1 MRIISKKPINRGA
14 PMCVPFLLFL
24 MIVGILSLAR
34 ARPVEASKVTS
45 CSLYCYDDL
54 HNGNFKKKVKKYNKK
69 GLKAKFNFGSRYV
82 YARDAYPDK
91 NGKYH
96 VKRYDLKKHVVEGDE
111 KTPYRY
117 WFWIRCTRHHNAGY
131 HDNSLYPSASRS
143 GYVQTWSTES
153 FAVTQ
158 SKLTTKSQ
166 NVMQYKSR
174 PGGYTEVHRM
184 VEISDRKWN
193 ASHSKKKHHSLVNT
207 LGTTSGDNYGMDF
220 YMVDL
225 QKWFLKNNA
234 NAATFDGTLYFHHI
248 TRLNYSG
255 GGAAYK
261 HITSRARWESLA
273 RRHGFRSSGIATY
286 PQYYNLKMKFRL
298 PSTMKHRTEVYRLH
312 TTKRHGRM
320 GAWDK
325 KGVPIEECQFKY
337 DSKKGNQGLIW
348 KKETPPGSIYK
359 FKKNVTTYKDSDKQ
373 KYFLKGIRVEAYNFK
388 KSTAKKE
395 VYDRIAQF
403 MITDDLNHNPVT
415 GQENVKFN
423 CYAKTS
429 KKKSGIY
436 LDNAS
441 LKQYHYTQR
450 YQYGYKD
457 DAHNV
462 FRSWHLS
469 NLKKPKSVRSNRKK
483 VMSGKKTWKQC
494 MDYLCNLYFKNTV
507 SNNRIYLI
515 YQKADKGMLSVNE
528 EFYDYSYEKG
538 EYVMADTTRVT
549 ELKLPSRNSTL
560 SVEKINKMYT
570 KEKGKKDARIGCTF
584 RTRNSVRYYAQE
596 YMMTYY
602 AASDHKKKTMKINLD
617 SICPSYG
624 KGKYKNKPYWQLLPR
639 QDKYFSGNWDEMQQY
654 MNVIAAMRSYF
665 NTANCTT
672 FKKVDFSKNVVVT
685 VKLYQPETPTTVVRY
700 YDNGHSLEKIDSD
713 EDIKKS
719 TTSDKVNSMTGES
732 TILNKSYTVGS
743 APKLV
748 KESKTSYHLASD
760 EEIAEAHRPL
770 KEGEEDHRPV
780 IVGARFESLSSHV
793 AYHHRYHLGKEGE
806 DPAYSQNEWDGIG
819 DPRVIARHN
828 KYKTS
833 EDERT
838 IEFPT
843 NLRGNLVVEVWKDP
857 IAEYTVEYY
866 AGYKKMPD
874 NYIIPEDMDTAAD
887 DADSIGAKVEYNRV
901 YANTVTVDTEPGGN
915 PPPDYITE
923 SFSIPETLAGVDGVI
938 AGGEYKLVPKKSKAL
953 EDTSLQKKGL
963 PVDSSRGVELKWRYG
978 SDGSITLRYY
988 YLRLESKQIIT
999 TPTPSPGVTPTPSPG
1014 VTPTPTPT
1022 DTPIPNEEITIYKW
1036 DDTNNTELGK
1046 SDNPTEQGNLDNA
1059 EITGQIYKDKIQK
1072 GNFDSGA
1079 KEVQTDFE
1087 DQMTA
1092 DTDDRFV
1099 IPNGKFVNGK
1109 YEPNTV
1115 KSNAQNTAY
1124 LSKGKI
1130 LKHVVTTK
1138 VPVTVYRSVYH
1149 KSSGKYSKQYATIP
1163 IVVQAAYFTVDELTV
1178 WRPEGAKVYNYAFPN
1193 SSGKKEGLDADGD
1206 CRSVAEKWWKEKD
1219 YNVNLAKNKMYGEWL
1234 KSNDKNWGSVKKTG
1248 CYKVELDKNDPLL
1261 TVKAPTV
1268 TVKGDSDPDKSSM
1281 NSTLLNRLPEI
1292 VREFWNNDTVKSDTL
1307 TFNHPDWE
1315 DLEEG
1320 AVDGD
1325 EKADDV
1331 VIRGDKYEDDNY
1343 EDPNKINI
1351 GKGAVTVTDAKED
1364 ISETKHVETLLKAN
1378 TVTVKVCDSQGKV
1391 SSGSLKCKDPNSS
1404 NDEEAGDLVDFDK
1417 MSKWDERKLRIPPAK
1432 LSKNSGEET
1441 NGNTNL
1447 FTLNGIPIN
1456 QSKLNTNVDTVISF
1470 RWFTRKKKAGV

>member
-1 MRIISKKPINRGA
+1 
-14 PMCVPFLLFL
+14 
-24 MIVGILSLAR
+24 
-34 ARPVEASKVTS
+34 
-45 CSLYCYDDL
+45 
-54 HNGNFKKKVKKYNKK
+54 
-69 GLKAKFNFGSRYV
+69 
-82 YARDAYPDK
+82 
-91 NGKYH
+91 
-96 VKRYDLKKHVVEGDE
+96 
-111 KTPYRY
+111 
-117 WFWIRCTRHHNAGY
+117 
-131 HDNSLYPSASRS
+131 
-143 GYVQTWSTES
+143 
-153 FAVTQ
+153 
-158 SKLTTKSQ
+158 
-166 NVMQYKSR
+166 
-174 PGGYTEVHRM
+174 
-184 VEISDRKWN
+184 
-193 ASHSKKKHHSLVNT
+193 
-207 LGTTSGDNYGMDF
+207 
-220 YMVDL
+220 
-225 QKWFLKNNA
+225 
-234 NAATFDGTLYFHHI
+234 
-248 TRLNYSG
+248 
-255 GGAAYK
+255 
-261 HITSRARWESLA
+261 
-273 RRHGFRSSGIATY
+273 
-286 PQYYNLKMKFRL
+286 
-298 PSTMKHRTEVYRLH
+298 
-312 TTKRHGRM
+312 M